1 MLSRAG
7 DSNRVFRT
15 YAEVDAVRDS
25 LASHLSAW
33 GPGWR
38 VTRPSTSSH
47 PFLRIEFLPSNWVW
61 DRADREFSGG
71 PKWAQ
76 MEAYYLML
84 LLQEH
89 GTQIL
94 AGRGC
99 GLGQYFEDGSTERQ
113 DTTLYTANVE
123 RAYSVHYVFSCPP
136 GLEPQDAIRI
146 HGGVPLTGAVTQGK
160 SDVNT
165 LAPYTPPGAE
175 LENAHSETPTG
186 SDDALP

>member
-1 MLSRAG
+1 MYSRPLGA
-7 DSNRVFRT
+7 SRVFRAHT
-15 YAEVDAVRDS
+15 EVDAVRTA
-25 LASHLSAW
+25 LMGHLSTW

-47 PFLRIEFLPSNWVW
+47 PFLRIEFLPTNWVW

-113 DTTLYTANVE
+113 DAALYTAIVE
-123 RAYSVHYVFSCPP
+123 RTHCVQYVFSCPS
-136 GLEPQDAIRI
+136 GMEPQDAIRI
-146 HGGVPLTGAVTQGK
+146 HGGVPLSGTVRWEK
-160 SDVNT
+160 PDVNT
-165 LAPYTPPGAE
+165 LAPFTPPGAE
-175 LENAHSETPTG
+175 LENAHSETPDG
-186 SDDALP
+186 PNDPLP

>member
-1 MLSRAG
+1 
-7 DSNRVFRT
+7 
-15 YAEVDAVRDS
+15 
-25 LASHLSAW
+25 
-33 GPGWR
+33 
-38 VTRPSTSSH
+38 
-47 PFLRIEFLPSNWVW
+47 
-61 DRADREFSGG
+61 
-71 PKWAQ
+71 
-76 MEAYYLML
+76 ML

-123 RAYSVHYVFSCPP
+123 RAHSVHYVFSCPP

-146 HGGVPLTGAVTQGK
+146 HGGVPLAGAVTWGK
-160 SDVNT
+160 SAVNT
-165 LAPYTPPGAE
+165 LAPLTPPGAE
-175 LENAHSETPTG
+175 LENAHSETPAG